1 MSTIALFPLGFD
13 SQLVSHWDYGHG
25 KWCSSIVSNEGSRAT
40 YLVTAQH
47 RVLVIRRVQ
56 HHVRMPRANSRTKI
70 LVRREHIRECH
81 RLHSR
86 QLTFG
91 ICRLNSFGNLVRCL
105 AFYSELG

>member
-47 RVLVIRRVQ
+47 RVLVIRGVLDGNNFGKVI
-56 HHVRMPRANSRTKI
+56 VR
-70 LVRREHIRECH
+70 
-81 RLHSR
+81 
-86 QLTFG
+86 
-91 ICRLNSFGNLVRCL
+91 L
-105 AFYSELG
+105 AA